1 MDIKNTSKYR
11 KAKQEFQCK
20 LYAILKNLKFD
31 LKDYESYKGTVT
43 ELMRT
48 GKINKSY
55 IAKKN
60 GLTPQRIQNWVNRHE
75 WGDLSNYINIPSII
89 VTHKVKKKANSYYS
103 PELLENLQK
112 YASELTLGGEIKY
125 SNLEL
130 AELLGISNSS
140 FYNYY
145 KTKPQFADVLD
156 ETRAG
161 AQRVFKYE
169 RALDDRAFGCNVIE
183 KKEITRENAKGA
195 RSFESTRSEKKILG
209 DVNAIKFGLTNIAPD
224 KYSNNQKIE
233 QKIKVDQKLDFTKL
247 SDKELEE
254 VYGGE

>member
-20 LYAILKNLKFD
+20 LYAILKILKFD
-31 LKDYESYKGTVT
+31 LKDYESYKGTIT

-60 GLTPQRIQNWVNRHE
+60 GLTPQRIQNWVNRHD
-75 WGDLSNYINIPSII
+75 WGDLSNYIHIPSII

-125 SNLEL
+125 SNLQL

-145 KTKPQFADVLD
+145 KNKPQFADILD

-161 AQRVFKYE
+161 AKRIFKYE
-169 RALDDRAFGCNVIE
+169 RALDERAFGINVE
-183 KKEITRENAKGA
+183 EVKTKEGYGPKG
-195 RSFESTRSEKKILG
+195 SYSETTRSKKKVLG

-224 KYSNNQKIE
+224 KYSNNQKVE
-233 QKIKVDQKLDFTKL
+233 QKIKVDQKIDFTQL

-254 VYGGE
+254 VLGGK